1 MAYEYL
7 GPELVLG
14 AYGASSGACH
24 RRPIHFQYLN
34 KQAEEL
40 ILKEQKQYQKVLR
53 DSSVNMLL
61 IKELGRLLKTTAD
74 TVVEAVKVLFAGI
87 YLEDEQSGKYTLR
100 CQQAREGEIS
110 LPGEFDSKSELV
122 QRLSASRLPI
132 IGEEVSIAGLKIGL
146 AVPFMVNDVLL
157 GFMLLGEKPQGR
169 AYTQDDMNV
178 FTILA
183 NQIAMAIENCQFYA
197 QEKERQALL
206 YQSATLAQMGVMADS
221 MGHQIKNHIQKM
233 SVQAGA
239 QAGILEELLKE
250 DIPKEKAVEL
260 LKRHQQIFTKIEAQG
275 KTGGELIA
283 SISKFS
289 KLPRGEFK
297 QTTIAEMLATANDM
311 LRFKIKFERIDYV
324 VDIADTLP
332 QIYAHPI
339 LGEAFFNLIDN
350 SYDSILDR
358 EDRLKEPGY
367 RGRIAFQ
374 ARCGNSTHVEIKIA
388 DNGMGV
394 DERIL
399 EHLFLPFY
407 TTKASSVKGIGL
419 GEDRDTEEFRWN

>member
-1 MAYEYL
+1 MSL
-7 GPELVLG
+7 
-14 AYGASSGACH
+14 
-24 RRPIHFQYLN
+24 
-34 KQAEEL
+34 
-40 ILKEQKQYQKVLR
+40 
-53 DSSVNMLL
+53 
-61 IKELGRLLKTTAD
+61 
-74 TVVEAVKVLFAGI
+74 
-87 YLEDEQSGKYTLR
+87 QS
-100 CQQAREGEIS
+100 
-110 LPGEFDSKSELV
+110 
-122 QRLSASRLPI
+122 
-132 IGEEVSIAGLKIGL
+132 
-146 AVPFMVNDVLL
+146 
-157 GFMLLGEKPQGR
+157 
-169 AYTQDDMNV
+169 
-178 FTILA
+178 LA
-183 NQIAMAIENCQFYA
+183 NQIAMAIENCQFYCA
-197 QEKERQALL
+197 GKRAPGALVSVCYL
-206 YQSATLAQMGVMADS
+206 GAVGVMADS

-233 SVQAGA
+233 SVRLELKPVSWRNYSRRIFQRESGRIA
-239 QAGILEELLKE
+239 QAPPA
-250 DIPKEKAVEL
+250 DI
-260 LKRHQQIFTKIEAQG
+260 HQDRRTG

-350 SYDSILDR
+350 SYDSIMDR
-358 EDRLKEPGY
+358 EGRLKEPGY

-399 EHLFLPFY
+399 EHLFLPFIPPRPP
-407 TTKASSVKGIGL
+407 A
-419 GEDRDTEEFRWN
+419 